1 MPRQAPWKGNNMADG
16 LTTLTHWWVYF
27 LILAEHIAG
36 LRVKNEVHRRNKS
49 ADIFYNCVFFM
60 TGRFTGSGPRTVTE
74 LVRKVFVNIGL
85 IISYF
90 LSTQYHKQLVYWCR
104 QLSYSPLSLISVYL
118 KECNAL
124 IDSEYWFDK
133 ISCGFL

>member
-74 LVRKVFVNIGL
+74 LVRKVFVNRSDYILFPVNTVSQTTCLLVSTAFLQSIEPYFCIFEGVQCFDWFRIL
-85 IISYF
+85 I
-90 LSTQYHKQLVYWCR
+90 W
-104 QLSYSPLSLISVYL
+104 
-118 KECNAL
+118 
-124 IDSEYWFDK
+124 
-133 ISCGFL
+133 